1 MDLLSLGADDSVVT
15 ALSALPGAPGRVVR
29 VERSQVVHAG
39 PAGEA
44 DVTVPRSLDHPP
56 CVGDWATVEAGAIA
70 AVLPRRSL
78 LGRSDAGG
86 AAKQQALAAN
96 VTHAL
101 VVVPLTAKVAFGRLE
116 RLLTLVWSSGAQPV
130 VVATKSDVAVVGLD
144 GLADAAPGVE
154 VVATS
159 TVDGSGVAALQA
171 LAGPGATLAV
181 LGASGAGKSSLVN
194 ALAGAD
200 IMATQDVRGDGRG
213 RHTTVSRQL
222 VPLPSGGVVIDT
234 PGLRAVSLWAGAD
247 DGLEQAFADV
257 EDLAADCRF
266 SDCGHVSEPGCSVL
280 AAVDAG
286 VLDARRVD
294 SWRKLGRELAYQ
306 ALRQDA
312 RAQRQANLVWR
323 KQHRPSR
330 PPRP

>member
-1 MDLLSLGADDSVVT
+1 LDLFSLGADASVV
-15 ALSALPGAPGRVVR
+15 ADLAALPGVPGRIAR
-29 VERSQVVHAG
+29 VERSLVVHTG
-39 PAGEA
+39 PGGDAE
-44 DVTVPRSLDHPP
+44 VTVPRSLEHPP
-56 CVGDWATVEAGAIA
+56 CVGDWATVEGGAVA
-70 AVLPRRSL
+70 ALLPRRSL

-101 VVVPLTAKVAFGRLE
+101 VVVPLTSKIALGRLE

-130 VVATKSDVAVVGLD
+130 VVATKADVATVGLD
-144 GLADAAPGVE
+144 GLDEAAPGVE
-154 VVATS
+154 VIATS
-159 TVDGSGVAALQA
+159 IVDGSGVAALQV

-194 ALAGAD
+194 ALAGTD
-200 IMATQDVRGDGRG
+200 VMATQDVRGDGRG
-213 RHTTVSRQL
+213 RHTTVTRQL

-280 AAVDAG
+280 AAIDAG
-286 VLDARRVD
+286 VLDARRVA

-306 ALRQDA
+306 SLRQDA
-312 RAQRQANLVWR
+312 RARRQASLVWR
-323 KQHRPSR
+323 TQHRPSR